1 MPRQAHL
8 AARELGAR
16 PGLPATR
23 PGPSQA
29 LIDWIEDDLLLGK
42 RWQVRDGGVRLPDV
56 PGLGVE
62 IDKEALE
69 RYADRS

>member
-1 MPRQAHL
+1 M
-8 AARELGAR
+8 
-16 PGLPATR
+16 
-23 PGPSQA
+23 
-29 LIDWIEDDLLLGK
+29 LGK
-42 RWQVRDGGVRLPDV
+42 RWQVRDGGVRPPNV